1 MGKADWIRIIHV
13 AKTKTGIDDTAYR
26 GILSGVGC
34 DSSKDIRDVEQ
45 FKEIMLAFS
54 RLGFRYD
61 PRTSAASGNKRKP
74 SVGGAPGFITKRQEY
89 YIRGL
94 WQLASRAKDEKSLTA
109 MIMRI
114 GKVDAIEF
122 LPRKSASSVILALRK
137 ICWDA
142 GLNPD
147 HAQRG

>member
-13 AKTKTGIDDTAYR
+13 AKTRTGIDEAAYR

-34 DSSKDIRDVEQ
+34 ESSKEIRDVEQ

-61 PRTSAASGNKRKP
+61 PHASAAPGNKRKAT
-74 SVGGAPGFITKRQEY
+74 VGGAPGFITERQEY

-94 WQLASRAKDEKSLTA
+94 WQLASRVKDEKSLKA

-114 GKVDAIEF
+114 GKVDDISF
-122 LPRKSASSVILALRK
+122 LPISSASSVILALRD
-137 ICWDA
+137 ICRKA

-147 HAQRG
+147 HRG